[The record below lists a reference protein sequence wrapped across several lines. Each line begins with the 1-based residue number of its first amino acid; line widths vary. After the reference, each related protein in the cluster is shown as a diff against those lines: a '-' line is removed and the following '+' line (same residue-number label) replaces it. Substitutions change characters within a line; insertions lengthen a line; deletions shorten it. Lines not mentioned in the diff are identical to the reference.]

1 MYSGGPVHGSIQR
14 KVHFC
19 PQINSCV
26 RFHYNR
32 TRRIIKKYTRDI
44 CQQQLIININ
54 YHICMYIKVVYNE
67 YGNIISNLVLEYQEI
82 RRS

>member
-1 MYSGGPVHGSIQR
+1 MYSGGPVHGSRQR

-32 TRRIIKKYTRDI
+32 TRRIIKKYTRD

-54 YHICMYIKVVYNE
+54 YHICIIKVVYNE
-67 YGNIISNLVLEYQEI
+67 YGHTISNLVLEYQEI
-82 RRS
+82 RIS